1 MIEDA
6 RNIPAGTEIPCDVAI
21 VGTGAAGATLA
32 CELIGSGLDVVVL
45 EGGGFKYDE
54 GAQEL
59 YRGEVDDKKRH
70 GELTR
75 YRRRMFGGTTT
86 VWGGRC
92 AAFDAIDFET
102 RPWVPHSGWPV
113 TRAEMDP
120 FYERA
125 HDYTHAGLYRY
136 TSASL
141 PDGARPLIPGLDSNV
156 VLQDR
161 MWRFS
166 LPTDFGSANRKRL
179 AAAANVR
186 LILHANALQLKTDT
200 AGRHVER
207 LRAATPEG
215 REFSIR
221 ARFVALA
228 AGGIEVTRLLLLS
241 DDVNPAGLGNEHD
254 MVGRCYGS
262 HVSGDLGEVAL
273 SEKAREVVWSYE
285 RDHDGVYCRRHLR
298 IAEDTQRRLGL
309 LNYRCTLT
317 HPPFGDP
324 SHRSGVLSAAYLV
337 KRFLMHQIPPEF
349 SRDMASREYRRVR
362 EHLRNVILGSP
373 GLVTFGLHWLF
384 QRTLATRK
392 YPSVSLRS
400 RANRYTLHFDAEQA
414 PNPDNRI
421 TLSEDRDKFGMRR
434 VKIRWRTSDL
444 DSHSVGECHRLL
456 AEEFARTGAGKV
468 ELPHTEAARI
478 IRDESGVGSHH
489 IGSTRMA
496 DAPKQ
501 GVVDRNAR
509 VHSVDNLFIAAPS
522 IFCTASFANPVLTTT
537 AFAVRLAD
545 HLKAAA
551 AS

>member
-6 RNIPAGTEIPCDVAI
+6 QHIPAGTELECDVVV
-21 VGTGAAGATLA
+21 VGSGAAGATLA
-32 CELIGSGLDVVVL
+32 CELIGSGLSVIVL
-45 EGGGFKYDE
+45 EGGGFAFDPK
-54 GAQEL
+54 AQEL
-59 YRGEVDDKKRH
+59 YRGEVDDKGRH

-92 AAFDAIDFET
+92 APFDAIDFET

-113 TRAEMDP
+113 TRTELDP
-120 FYERA
+120 FYQRA
-125 HDYTHAGLYRY
+125 HAYAHAGNY
-136 TSASL
+136 TYESSSL
-141 PDGARPLIPGLDSNV
+141 PDGAKPLVPGLDSEV

-166 LPTDFGSANRKRL
+166 LPTDFGKTNRARL
-179 AAAANVR
+179 EKAANVR
-186 LILHANALQLKTDT
+186 LLMHANALQVKTDAT
-200 AGRHVER
+200 GKHAER
-207 LRAATPEG
+207 LRVATLEG
-215 REFSIR
+215 KEFSVK

-241 DDVNPAGLGNEHD
+241 NDANPDGLGNEHGL
-254 MVGRCYGS
+254 VGRFYGS

-273 SEKAREVVWSYE
+273 TDKARDAIWTYE
-285 RDHDGVYCRRHLR
+285 QGRDGVYCKRHLR
-298 IAEDTQRRLGL
+298 IAEETQRRLGL

-324 SHRSGVLSAAYLV
+324 SHRSAVLSAAYLV
-337 KRFLMHQIPPEF
+337 KRFLTHQIPPEF
-349 SRDMASREYRRVR
+349 SKDMASREYHHVR
-362 EHLRNVILGSP
+362 EHIRNVVLGSP
-373 GLVTFGLHWLF
+373 GLVGFGLHWF
-384 QRTLATRK
+384 FKRTLATRK

-400 RANRYTLHFDAEQA
+400 KANRYTLPFDAEQA
-414 PNPDNRI
+414 PNPDSRI
-421 TLSEDRDKFGMRR
+421 VLGDQLDQFGLRR
-434 VKIRWRTSDL
+434 VRVLWKTSEL
-444 DSHSVGECHRLL
+444 DSRSVGECHRIL

-496 DAPKQ
+496 DDPKQ

-509 VHSVDNLFIAAPS
+509 VHSVDNVFIAAPS
-522 IFCTASFANPVLTTT
+522 IFCTASFANPVLTTA
-537 AFAVRLAD
+537 AFAVRLGD
-545 HLKAAA
+545 HIKAAA
-551 AS
+551 R